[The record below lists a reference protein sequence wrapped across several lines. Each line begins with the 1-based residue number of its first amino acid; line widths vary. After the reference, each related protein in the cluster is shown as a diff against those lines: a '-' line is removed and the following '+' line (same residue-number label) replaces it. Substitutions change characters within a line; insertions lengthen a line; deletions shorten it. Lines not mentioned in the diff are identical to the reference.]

1 MARGPATPATQTL
14 EAAQRFASPAQAA
27 GALAQRVSEV
37 IRYGVKARGRASL
50 LVPGGRT
57 PVPVFERLRT
67 LDLPWDQVYV
77 SLTDERRVPSEDERS
92 NARLVRTHLLREDA
106 ARAHFY
112 PLHREGVG
120 ERADEAACSAAL
132 GLLPRPFDAV
142 ILGMGSDGHTASI
155 FPDDPALSRALDPA
169 TDSRCVATR
178 APDEPHE
185 RLTLTLNTLLQSRWI
200 ALHVTGAAKWATLRK
215 AVDSGDPRQF
225 PVHALL
231 NQRHVPVHVYYSP

>member
-1 MARGPATPATQTL
+1 MGRGAATPAMQTL

-27 GALAQRVSEV
+27 GALAQRVGEV
-37 IRYGVKARGRASL
+37 IRYGVRARGRASL

-57 PVPVFERLRT
+57 PVPVFERLRQ

-77 SLTDERRVPSEDERS
+77 SLTDERRVPEDDPRS
-92 NARLVRTHLLREDA
+92 NARLVRTHLLQNGA

-120 ERADEAACSAAL
+120 ERADEAACGAAL

-142 ILGMGSDGHTASI
+142 VLGMGSDGHTASM
-155 FPDDPALSRALDPA
+155 FPDDPALARALDTT
-169 TDSRCVATR
+169 TDARCVATQ
-178 APDEPHE
+178 APDEPRE

-200 ALHVTGAAKWATLRK
+200 ALHVTGAQKWATLQA
-215 AVDSGDPRQF
+215 AVASDDPRQY

>member
-1 MARGPATPATQTL
+1 MGRGAATPAMQTL

-27 GALAQRVSEV
+27 GALAQRVGEV

-57 PVPVFERLRT
+57 PMPVFERLRT
-67 LDLPWDQVYV
+67 LTLPWDQVYV
-77 SLTDERRVPSEDERS
+77 SLTDERRVPPDDERS
-92 NARLVRTHLLREDA
+92 NARLVRTHLLQEDA
-106 ARAHFY
+106 ASAHFY

-120 ERADEAACSAAL
+120 SRADEAACGAAL

-155 FPDDPALSRALDPA
+155 FPNDPALPRALDPA

-178 APDEPHE
+178 APDDPRE

-200 ALHVTGAAKWATLRK
+200 ALHVTGTAKWATLRE